1 MHSYTRISQLRG
13 RLARW
18 RHAGETVALVP
29 TMGNLHAGHLDLIKE
44 AQQSARRVVATIF
57 VNPVQFVAG
66 EDYASYPRTLDADRK
81 ALADAGV
88 DALFHPEV
96 DEIYPDGVPQA
107 THVSVTGLDGILCG
121 KFRPGHF
128 AGVATVVT
136 KLFVIVQPDVAVF
149 GLKDY
154 QQLLVIR
161 RLARELN
168 FPVTITG
175 VETVREEDGL
185 ALSSRNQYLSG
196 AERRTAPLLYQSL
209 RHIASAIEAGVVNY
223 STLEQAAAG
232 ELDSAG
238 FRVEYVS
245 VRDAATLGDPAPG
258 ADLVALAAA
267 WLGPARLI
275 DNVVIGR

>member
-1 MHSYTRISQLRG
+1 MHSYTRISELRG

>member
-1 MHSYTRISQLRG
+1 MHGYERISELRG
-13 RLARW
+13 QLARW

-29 TMGNLHAGHLDLIKE
+29 TMGNLHAGHLALIKE

-81 ALADAGV
+81 VLEGAGV

-96 DEIYPDGVPQA
+96 NEIYPNGVPQA
-107 THVSVTGLDGILCG
+107 THVSVTGIDGILCG

-128 AGVATVVT
+128 AGVATVIT
-136 KLFVIVQPDVAVF
+136 KLFIIAQPDVAVF

-161 RLARELN
+161 RLTRELN
-168 FPVTITG
+168 FPVTIRE

-185 ALSSRNQYLSG
+185 ALSSRNQYLSS
-196 AERRTAPLLYQSL
+196 AERRTAPLLYKSL
-209 RHIASAIEAGVVNY
+209 RHIASAIRTGGVNY
-223 STLEQAAAG
+223 STLEQTAAG
-232 ELDSAG
+232 ELDCAG

-245 VRDAATLGDPAPG
+245 VRDAAALGDPAPAG
-258 ADLVALAAA
+258 DLVVLAAA
-267 WLGPARLI
+267 WLGSARLI
-275 DNVVIGR
+275 DNVVICR